1 MTRRPRLR
9 APCARCPVGQSW
21 PWGTGTVDDSVGEG
35 CSAWHAHARAKGRQ
49 EGGAAGRRS
58 DRATAYLLIC
68 LEVLEKIGEGEVG
81 GGEEGDKVGPQR
93 AHGVG
98 DEADLRFDLRQ
109 PVF

>member
-1 MTRRPRLR
+1 M
-9 APCARCPVGQSW
+9 ACARSSKGQ
-21 PWGTGTVDDSVGEG
+21 T
-35 CSAWHAHARAKGRQ
+35 R
-49 EGGAAGRRS
+49 RRS

>member
-1 MTRRPRLR
+1 M
-9 APCARCPVGQSW
+9 
-21 PWGTGTVDDSVGEG
+21 
-35 CSAWHAHARAKGRQ
+35 
-49 EGGAAGRRS
+49 
-58 DRATAYLLIC
+58 LIC

-81 GGEEGDKVGPQR
+81 GVEEGDKVGPQR